1 MPMAAAGFTIDT
13 GRMDSI
19 LIYCRP
25 RGGEHGE
32 SLSAW
37 IERQA
42 TQLGDRPGF
51 GQVAVMRLATTNPR
65 GDLGWL
71 LDCKLTQSAGA
82 PSDIVRELLTDMRLV
97 GLQPALF
104 VAQPDAA

>member
-1 MPMAAAGFTIDT
+1 MAAAEFTVDT
-13 GRMDSI
+13 GRMNSI

-25 RGGEHGE
+25 RGDGHGE
-32 SLSAW
+32 TLSAW
-37 IERQA
+37 IEHQA
-42 TQLGDRPGF
+42 TQLCLRPGF
-51 GQVAVMRLATTNPR
+51 DHVAVMRLATTNPR

-104 VAQPDAA
+104 LPQGERV